1 MKATTIGFDLAKNE
15 FQVHGVDVAG
25 KPVVRKKLSRAQVLP
40 FFARLAPCT
49 IGIEACASA
58 HHWARKLAE
67 LGHTVRLMAPHFVKP
82 YVKANK
88 TDVADAEAICE
99 AVARPNMRFVPVK
112 SVEQQAILAVHRVR
126 SGLVAERTAQLN
138 RLRGLLSEFG
148 LIAPRG
154 RRALM
159 ERLPVMLADETLP
172 AVARTLFER
181 QSTRIRQLEADI
193 SAEEAVILAWH
204 RNNNLSKR
212 LDAVAGVGPITA
224 TAVVASFG
232 EGREFDNGRQMA
244 ACMGLV
250 PRQHSSGGKT
260 KLLGISKRGDGY
272 LRMLLIHGAR
282 AVIRTL
288 ERRAKSGANPTDQ
301 WLAKL
306 LARRNP
312 NVAAVALANKTVRVI
327 WALLAHDRTYDR
339 NWSGHMAVTA
349 A

>member
-1 MKATTIGFDLAKNE
+1 
-15 FQVHGVDVAG
+15 VDAAG
-25 KPVVRKKLSRAQVLP
+25 KVVIRKQLRRAQVLP
-40 FFARLAPCT
+40 FFAKLSGCT
-49 IGIEACASA
+49 VGMEACASA
-58 HHWARKLAE
+58 HHWARKLIE
-67 LGHTVRLMAPHFVKP
+67 LGHTPKLMAPQFVKP

-88 TDVADAEAICE
+88 TDAADAEAICE

-112 SVEQQAILAVHRVR
+112 NVEQQAILAVHRVR
-126 SGLVAERTAQLN
+126 SGLVAERTAELN
-138 RLRGLLSEFG
+138 RLRALLAEFG

-159 ERLPVMLADETLP
+159 ERLPALIAEQTLP
-172 AVARTLFER
+172 GVARHLFER
-181 QSTRIRQLEADI
+181 QSVRIRQLDEQIA
-193 SAEEAVILAWH
+193 AEEAVIMDWH
-204 RNNNLSKR
+204 RNNALSR
-212 LDAVAGVGPITA
+212 RIDAVAGVGPITA
-224 TAVVASFG
+224 TALVASFG
-232 EGREFDNGRQMA
+232 EAREFDNGRQLA
-244 ACMGLV
+244 ACVGLV

-260 KLLGISKRGDGY
+260 RLLGISKRGDSY

-288 ERRAKSGANPTDQ
+288 ERRAKGGSNPTDQ
-301 WLAKL
+301 WLIKL

-339 NWSGHMAVTA
+339 NWSARQEA

>member
-1 MKATTIGFDLAKNE
+1 MKATTIGFDLAKNV
-15 FQVHGVDVAG
+15 FQVHGVDAAG
-25 KPVVRKKLSRAQVLP
+25 KTVVRKKLSRAQVLP
-40 FFARLAPCT
+40 FFARLSPCT
-49 IGIEACASA
+49 IGIEACGSA
-58 HHWARKLAE
+58 HHWARKLTE
-67 LGHTVRLMAPHFVKP
+67 LGHTAKLMAPHFVKP

-88 TDVADAEAICE
+88 TDAADAEAICE

-138 RLRGLLSEFG
+138 RLRSLLAEFG

-154 RRALM
+154 RRTLM
-159 ERLPVMLADETLP
+159 ERLPVLFADETLP
-172 AVARTLFER
+172 GVTLNLFER
-181 QSTRIRQLEADI
+181 QSTRIRQLDAQI
-193 SAEEAVILAWH
+193 AAEEAVILAWH
-204 RNNNLSKR
+204 RDNELSKR

-224 TAVVASFG
+224 TAMVASFG
-232 EGREFDNGRQMA
+232 DGREFDNGRQMA
-244 ACMGLV
+244 ACVGLV

-260 KLLGISKRGDGY
+260 KLLGISKRGDVY

-288 ERRAKSGANPTDQ
+288 ECRAKGGGNPTDR

-339 NWSGHMAVTA
+339 NWSGKKAPA
-349 A
+349 AA